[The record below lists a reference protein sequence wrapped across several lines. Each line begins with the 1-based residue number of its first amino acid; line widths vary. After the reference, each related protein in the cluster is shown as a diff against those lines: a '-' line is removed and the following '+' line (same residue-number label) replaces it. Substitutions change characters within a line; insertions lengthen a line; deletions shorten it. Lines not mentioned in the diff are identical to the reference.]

1 MKKALKII
9 LICVLC
15 LGLLGGGVF
24 AYLKFRKVPPC
35 EVYPAMQWMMSYMP
49 NQTYLYGI
57 VTSDASQIVSKDP
70 DRTVLEIL
78 VHPGDVVSI
87 GDPLL
92 RYDATRTNLSY
103 EQSMLDLV
111 KLENKL
117 RAAYAE
123 YKKYA
128 REDYEE
134 PILTPTPRPTPIVR
148 TGSAGAAAGRIARLS
163 LRVVSDLV
171 TPLEGAGTQDEPFL
185 YEIGAEDPVT
195 DTFFRTLL
203 DTAAEREEAVFA
215 RILQPEAEILIAA
228 QPDGTFSF
236 SVTVSGPP
244 AWRIVPF
251 FMKKNFS
258 PRAMAW
264 LMS

>member
-9 LICVLC
+9 LICILC

-57 VTSDASQIVSKDP
+57 VTSDASQIVAKDP

-78 VHPGDVVSI
+78 VRPGDVVSI

-128 REDYEE
+128 QEDYED
-134 PILTPTPRPTPIVR
+134 PILTPTPRPTPIVH
-148 TGSAGAAAGRIARLS
+148 TGSIGAA
-163 LRVVSDLV
+163 VS
-171 TPLEGAGTQDEPFL
+171 
-185 YEIGAEDPVT
+185 
-195 DTFFRTLL
+195 
-203 DTAAEREEAVFA
+203 
-215 RILQPEAEILIAA
+215 RILDL
-228 QPDGTFSF
+228 F
-236 SVTVSGPP
+236 VC
-244 AWRIVPF
+244 
-251 FMKKNFS
+251 
-258 PRAMAW
+258 
-264 LMS
+264 

>member
-78 VHPGDVVSI
+78 VHPGDVVSV

-92 RYDATRTNLSY
+92 RYDAHGT
-103 EQSMLDLV
+103 EDLDSAQEDHAADEARYFCMSRPV
-111 KLENKL
+111 RPMAE
-117 RAAYAE
+117 RAESAPALDPL
-123 YKKYA
+123 A
-128 REDYEE
+128 
-134 PILTPTPRPTPIVR
+134 
-148 TGSAGAAAGRIARLS
+148 SAG
-163 LRVVSDLV
+163 
-171 TPLEGAGTQDEPFL
+171 
-185 YEIGAEDPVT
+185 
-195 DTFFRTLL
+195 
-203 DTAAEREEAVFA
+203 
-215 RILQPEAEILIAA
+215 
-228 QPDGTFSF
+228 
-236 SVTVSGPP
+236 
-244 AWRIVPF
+244 
-251 FMKKNFS
+251 K
-258 PRAMAW
+258 
-264 LMS
+264 